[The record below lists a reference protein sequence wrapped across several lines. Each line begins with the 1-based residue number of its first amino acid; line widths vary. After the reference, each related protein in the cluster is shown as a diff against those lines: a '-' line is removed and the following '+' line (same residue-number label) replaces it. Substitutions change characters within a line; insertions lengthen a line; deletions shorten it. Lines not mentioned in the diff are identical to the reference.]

1 MSDTNIQIVT
11 DLCNSL
17 LAGDMAET
25 VKFLSEDVVYHNLPW
40 NPVIGHAGVRKA
52 LDPLVHGPNCA
63 ARKMDIHHSA
73 ASGDIVMN
81 ARSELWERAGVSV
94 VLPVAGVF
102 TLRNG
107 LITRWEDYWDSATF
121 QPLLDTLKIS

>member
-1 MSDTNIQIVT
+1 MSNRNIQIVT

-25 VKFLSEDVVYHNLPW
+25 VKFLSEDVIYHNLPW
-40 NPVIGHAGVRKA
+40 NPVTGHAAVRKA
-52 LDPLVHGPNCA
+52 LDPFVHGPNCA

-94 VLPVAGVF
+94 LLPVAGVF
-102 TLRNG
+102 TLHEG
-107 LITRWEDYWDSATF
+107 LITRWDDYWDSATF
-121 QPLLDTLKIS
+121 QPLLDTL

>member
-11 DLCNSL
+11 DMCNSL

-25 VKFLSEDVVYHNLPW
+25 VKFLSDDVVYHNLPW
-40 NPVIGHAGVRKA
+40 EPVSGHVAVRKV
-52 LDPLVHGPNCA
+52 LDPFVDGPDCA
-63 ARKMDIHHSA
+63 VKKMDIHHSA
-73 ASGDIVMN
+73 ATGDVVLN

-102 TLRNG
+102 TVRDG
-107 LITRWEDYWDSATF
+107 LITRWDDYWDLATM
-121 QPLLDTLKIS
+121 QPLLDTL